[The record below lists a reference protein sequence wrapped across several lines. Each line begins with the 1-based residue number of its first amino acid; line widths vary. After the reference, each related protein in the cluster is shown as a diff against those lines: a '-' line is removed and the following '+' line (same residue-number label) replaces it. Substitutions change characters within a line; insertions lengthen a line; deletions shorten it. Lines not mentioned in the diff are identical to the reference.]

1 MVQHTKESGGRVRV
15 EKWGRET
22 REARV
27 VSMATGKQNQVIL
40 WKEVGAVL

>member
-1 MVQHTKESGGRVRV
+1 MVQHIKKSGGRVRV
-15 EKWGRET
+15 GKWGGEK

-40 WKEVGAVL
+40 WKEGGAVL